1 MTPGETNMERKYI
14 ALALVGL
21 IGCVGLVSAGV
32 IGVEFADGYMLGT
45 SYGTDDIENG
55 VDDDGPTGPGAWL
68 RERIRDRVQ
77 NRMQD
82 RVMQHRQ
89 HQMQRGAHM
98 AENYLNLTRLE
109 GVLVYDNDTE
119 SYMIDNSVLYL
130 GDEYFLASLA
140 QSDYDQDGSYEY
152 VWEELQGLI
161 GSDIVVNGLLEND
174 TLYVSHINGIWLRVP
189 REVTL
194 MELDGILEYRNGSY
208 VIDGVIL
215 LFPKHGMSR
224 SDIDGDGSLERL
236 KDELDGL
243 VGEQI
248 SVDGASVDKGIVVA
262 HVNGISVR

>member
-1 MTPGETNMERKYI
+1 MKRKYI

-32 IGVEFADGYMLGT
+32 IGVEFADGYMLGP
-45 SYGTDDIENG
+45 SNGTDDTETGI
-55 VDDDGPTGPGAWL
+55 DDDGPTGPGTWL
-68 RERIRDRVQ
+68 RERIRDRMQ
-77 NRMQD
+77 NRMQH
-82 RVMQHRQ
+82 RVMQHQQ
-89 HQMQRGAHM
+89 HQMQHGACM

-119 SYMIDNSVLYL
+119 TYMIDDTVLYL

-140 QSDYDQDGSYEY
+140 QSDYDGDGEYEY
-152 VWEELQGLI
+152 IWMELQDMV
-161 GSDIVVNGLLEND
+161 GSDIVVNGVLEND
-174 TLYVSHINGIWLRVP
+174 TLYVSHINGIWLRIP

-194 MELDGILEYRNGSY
+194 MELDGILAYGNGSY
-208 VIDGVIL
+208 IIDGTTL
-215 LFPKHGMSR
+215 LFPKHGMPR

-243 VGEQI
+243 VGEHV
-248 SVDGASVDKGIVVA
+248 SVDGASVDKGLAVA